1 MFIFSTKCSF
11 SFTTIQFFE
20 TIPHR
25 EFMISVF
32 LVFYLQASTTLE
44 LNHNLIKLP

>member
-11 SFTTIQFFE
+11 SFTIHFFE

-32 LVFYLQASTTLE
+32 LVLYLQASPTLE